1 MNPMWPRPWMPCVAL
16 AVPLM
21 MIPALAQAAAPGEY
35 DCLIEASQVVEIRSP
50 VSGLIER
57 INVERGGLVKRGT
70 VVASLES
77 SVERAAAELARYK
90 STMDGTLKSSESRLA
105 HANKKLRRKT
115 DLADKN
121 YTSVQDRD
129 DAEAEQLIAQADALT
144 ARENKQLA
152 QLEQVYVNNQLAQ
165 RQLRSPIDGVV
176 TERSM
181 QVGELAE
188 VGDGK
193 PSIMKIAQVN
203 PLRVKV
209 ILPMAVYARMKVGQ
223 KAEVTPEKPLQGR
236 LATSVSIVDKVIDA
250 ASGTFQVRMD
260 LPNPNAALPAGVK
273 CKVAFSGW

>member
-1 MNPMWPRPWMPCVAL
+1 MKPMWQRPWMPCVAL
-16 AVPLM
+16 ALPLM
-21 MIPALAQAAAPGEY
+21 SPALALAAAPGEY

-57 INVERGGLVKRGT
+57 INVERGGLVKKGT

-77 SVERAAAELARYK
+77 SIERAAADLARYK

-105 HANKKLRRKT
+105 HANKKLRRKV

-152 QLEQVYVNNQLAQ
+152 QLEQVYVSNQLAQ

-193 PSIMKIAQVN
+193 PSIMKIAQIN

-223 KAEVTPEKPLQGR
+223 KAEVTPEKPLPGR
-236 LATSVSIVDKVIDA
+236 YATSVSIVDKVIDA

-260 LPNPNAALPAGVK
+260 LPNPNAVLPAGVK

>member
-1 MNPMWPRPWMPCVAL
+1 MKPMWQRPWMPFVAL

-21 MIPALAQAAAPGEY
+21 NPALAHAAAPGEY

-57 INVERGGLVKRGT
+57 INVERGGLVKKGT

-77 SVERAAAELARYK
+77 SIERAAADLARYK

-105 HANKKLRRKT
+105 HANKKLRRKV

-152 QLEQVYVNNQLAQ
+152 QLEQVYVSNQLAQ

-193 PSIMKIAQVN
+193 PSIMKIAQIN

-223 KAEVTPEKPLQGR
+223 KAEVTPEKPLPGR
-236 LATSVSIVDKVIDA
+236 YATSVSIVDKVIDA

-260 LPNPNAALPAGVK
+260 LPNPNAVLPAGVK